1 MNYFKLIYYDYFAPN
16 RLNILEKIY
25 IEALNR
31 GYKIVSVIDFWDIVR
46 SNKLNVK
53 DKYLI
58 NRHDIDSDPKCVKL
72 ILQIEENLGISSSY
86 YFRLRTFDL
95 PIIKSVAASGREVGY
110 HYEELSTLAYKYKW
124 KKETDIN
131 WNLTRELFSKNFT
144 NFKNL
149 TGYEVRSICSHG
161 DFINRFLNTPNY
173 KIISEKLKKD
183 LKIDIEAYEDAIWRY
198 NSIHHS
204 DINSEIGFK
213 PYSPI
218 SSIKQNLP
226 VIHLLT
232 HPRQLRV
239 NWKANTIQNI
249 DRIYRGIFFN

>member
-25 IEALNR
+25 IEALNH

-46 SNKLNVK
+46 LNKFNVK

-72 ILQIEENLGISSSY
+72 ILQIEKNLGISSSY
-86 YFRLRTFDL
+86 YFRLRTIDL
-95 PIIKSVAASGREVGY
+95 SVIKSVIASGREVGY
-110 HYEELSTLAYKYKW
+110 HYEELATLAYKYKW
-124 KKETDIN
+124 KKKTDIN
-131 WNLTRELFSKNFT
+131 WNLTKKLFSKNFT

-161 DFINRFLNTPNY
+161 DFINRFLNIPNY

-183 LKIDIEAYEDAIWRY
+183 LKIDIEVYEDAIWKY
-198 NSIHHS
+198 NSIQHS
-204 DINSEIGFK
+204 DIHSKCGFT

-218 SSIKQNLP
+218 SSIKQSLP
-226 VIHLLT
+226 IIHLLT

-239 NWKANTIQNI
+239 NWKENAIDNI
-249 DRIYRGIFFN
+249 DRICRGIFY

>member
-25 IEALNR
+25 IEALNS
-31 GYKIVSVIDFWDIVR
+31 GYKIVSVIDFWDLVR

-58 NRHDIDSDPKCVKL
+58 NRHDIDSDPKCAKL
-72 ILQIEENLGISSSY
+72 ILQIEKNLGISSSY
-86 YFRLRTFDL
+86 YFRLSTIDL
-95 PIIKSVAASGREVGY
+95 SLIKSITASGCEVGY
-110 HYEELSTLAYKYKW
+110 HYEELATLAYKYKW
-124 KKETDIN
+124 KKKTDIN
-131 WNLTRELFSKNFT
+131 WNLTRELFNKNFT

-161 DFINRFLNTPNY
+161 DFINRFLNIPNH

-183 LKIDIEAYEDAIWRY
+183 LKIDIEVYEDAIWKY
-198 NSIHHS
+198 NSIQHS
-204 DINSEIGFK
+204 DIHSKCGFV

-218 SSIKQNLP
+218 TSIKQSLP
-226 VIHLLT
+226 IIHLLT

-239 NWKANTIQNI
+239 NWKENTIQNI
-249 DRIYRGIFFN
+249 DRIYRGIFF